1 VIKPR
6 WHEPQTADERA
17 AETAWVRQIQSGGGT
32 SLLTSVV
39 RVGAGCPDCGRP
51 VAEVN
56 VEPLE
61 YERQDGMLTAA
72 SYVAVALPCG
82 HAFVSEG

>member
-1 VIKPR
+1 VPAAR
-6 WHEPQTADERA
+6 TA
-17 AETAWVRQIQSGGGT
+17 
-32 SLLTSVV
+32 
-39 RVGAGCPDCGRP
+39 AGP